1 MTPNQPVH
9 PGRILRE
16 TLIPEA
22 GITVAE
28 AALPLGESDQTLKSI
43 LAEQTSLTAALCLK
57 IAKLFDSS
65 PELWLR
71 LQTRYDLHLAT
82 HDESL
87 ARSLERIVPALPR
100 SRVMS

>member
-1 MTPNQPVH
+1 MTSKPPVH

-16 TLIPEA
+16 TVLPEA

-28 AALPLGESDQTLKSI
+28 AAFALGESDRTLQDI
-43 LAEQTSLTAALCLK
+43 LAEQEPLTAVLCLK

-71 LQTRYDLHLAT
+71 LQSRYDLHQAIR
-82 HDESL
+82 DENV

-100 SRVMS
+100 RHAML